1 MAKANP
7 DGYVVDPFSAEQ
19 LAKVHDEF
27 TSVQVRECLEWH
39 RVPQAI
45 QLLARFGKEAE
56 PYRELKHWA
65 LVNEAGFYTS
75 RKQRPG
81 AREEYER
88 YLHYLSVKD
97 SEHRAKRGTGLTV
110 SQQDDLTRKFY
121 APAFRAEMAR
131 LSSESWKEFH
141 RTLDEEPPAV
151 EVG

>member
-1 MAKANP
+1 MAKADS

-39 RVPQAI
+39 PVPQAI
-45 QLLARFGKEAE
+45 RLLARFGKEAE

-65 LVNEAGFYTS
+65 LVNETGFY
-75 RKQRPG
+75 RRRANRPG
-81 AREEYER
+81 ACEEYER

-97 SEHRAKRGTGLTV
+97 AEHRAKRGTGLMV
-110 SQQDDLTRKFY
+110 SQRDDLTRKFY
-121 APAFRAEMAR
+121 APAYRAEMAR

-141 RTLDEEPPAV
+141 RALDEEPPAE
-151 EVG
+151 EVA